1 MGSSVKR
8 STNNQ
13 KILGGNMSDNHL
25 KEVVAPKSIKQMARE
40 ELEQELVGEQK
51 EKLKRK
57 LKEQY
62 LAKQVVANLE
72 REISDLELEI
82 DHKLKGL

>member
-1 MGSSVKR
+1 MLGDGNDKLAAVK
-8 STNNQ
+8 
-13 KILGGNMSDNHL
+13 
-25 KEVVAPKSIKQMARE
+25 PKSIKDMARE
-40 ELEQELVGEQK
+40 ELEKELVGEQK

-62 LAKQVVANLE
+62 LAKQVVNNLE
-72 REISDLELEI
+72 REIADLELEI